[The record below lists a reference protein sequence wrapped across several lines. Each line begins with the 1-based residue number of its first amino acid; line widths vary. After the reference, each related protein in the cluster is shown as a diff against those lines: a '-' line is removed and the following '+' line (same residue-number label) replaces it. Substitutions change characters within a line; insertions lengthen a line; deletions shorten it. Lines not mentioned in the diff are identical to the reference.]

1 MSSRSFLPISV
12 LCAVFVR
19 RALFDASRRSA
30 ISAAVALRLLVLPS
44 LYWGLKTDGSRL
56 WSRPPSSLLAE
67 PPSRR
72 CLSAITVAA
81 QRLKRVFAAAVRRR
95 VSADLRA
102 PVTR

>member
-44 LYWGLKTDGSRL
+44 LYWGLKTDGEWVGWGERG
-56 WSRPPSSLLAE
+56 RVH
-67 PPSRR
+67 
-72 CLSAITVAA
+72 LS
-81 QRLKRVFAAAVRRR
+81 
-95 VSADLRA
+95 
-102 PVTR
+102 